1 MFRFVPEVSA
11 LLNVTLTLLMGVV
24 LCCAVSAQDTG
35 SSGVALAHTRIEFHF
50 VVNAPLE
57 QAAPLF
63 GANEERKWA
72 PEWNPQFIY
81 PIPAHDQQG
90 MVFRVEHGDHS
101 AVWIN
106 TAFDLAAGHIQYTYV
121 LSDAMATLIDI
132 HLTRDSAQK
141 TGVTVLYERTAL
153 IPEANEH
160 VQHFAK
166 GDEKAGKEWEE
177 AINGYFAK
185 VRGGQGSK

>member
-1 MFRFVPEVSA
+1 V
-11 LLNVTLTLLMGVV
+11 LNVTLTLLMAVIV
-24 LCCAVSAQDTG
+24 CCAAVPQETAP
-35 SSGVALAHTRIEFHF
+35 SGTALVHTRTEFHF
-50 VVNAPLE
+50 VADAPFE
-57 QAAPLF
+57 QTAPLF

-72 PEWNPQFIY
+72 PDWNPQFIY
-81 PIPAHDQQG
+81 PIPAHDQPG
-90 MVFRVEHGDHS
+90 MVFRIEHGDHS
-101 AVWIN
+101 SVWVN

-121 LSDAMATLIDI
+121 LNDAMATLIDI

-141 TGVTVLYERTAL
+141 TGVTVVCERTAL

-166 GDEKAGKEWEE
+166 GDEKAGKEWEA

-185 VRGGQGSK
+185 LRGTPAPK

>member
-1 MFRFVPEVSA
+1 
-11 LLNVTLTLLMGVV
+11 MGVIV
-24 LCCAVSAQDTG
+24 CCAAVPQETAPPGTT
-35 SSGVALAHTRIEFHF
+35 LAHTRTEFHF
-50 VVNAPLE
+50 VVDAPFE
-57 QAAPLF
+57 QTAPLF

-72 PEWNPQFIY
+72 PDWNPQFIY
-81 PIPAHDQQG
+81 PIPAHDQPG

-101 AVWIN
+101 SVWAN
-106 TAFDLAAGHIQYTYV
+106 TAFDLAAGHIQYAYV
-121 LSDAMATLIDI
+121 LNDAMATLIDI

-141 TGVTVLYERTAL
+141 TGVTVVYERTAL

-166 GDEKAGKEWEE
+166 GDAKAGKEWEA

-185 VRGGQGSK
+185 QRGHATPK